1 MAERYIGKLS
11 TDAYGVLADEAKV
24 AHMHFDLTQAVPADD
39 DGITATAA
47 LSNAAENVVLPD
59 AGKAVLPSAR
69 TVTVTLGGTA
79 GSIAAKAATIHGKDI
94 AGNPI
99 SETLEAFTADTAG
112 AKTSVKAFRE
122 IEKVTIDAMDGAGV
136 TMKVGWTAAF
146 GLPFALDAKPL
157 VFALLGGA
165 LETTAPTLTIDD
177 DEVEKNLIQLS
188 GNLNAEKTVDV
199 YLFL

>member
-24 AHMHFDLTQAVPADD
+24 AHMHFDLAQAVPADD

-47 LSNAAENVVLPD
+47 LSNTAANVVLPNE
-59 AGKAVLPSAR
+59 GKAVLPSAR

-79 GSIAAKAATIHGKDI
+79 GSIAAKAATVHGKDI
-94 AGNPI
+94 AGNQI
-99 SETLEAFTADTAG
+99 SETLEAFTVDTAG
-112 AKTSVKAFRE
+112 AKTTAKAFRE

-188 GNLNAEKTVDV
+188 GNLDAEKTVDV